1 MSHKH
6 LRWRVAVSLPLP
18 AYDFQPVGEAHT
30 AVGKRVL
37 VPWQGGARVGV
48 VLEVLEG
55 AMDRG
60 LALKDSIAVLDHTP
74 IFTPSACAAMLE
86 ISRESMSFEGLVYQ
100 DFLPWG
106 AEPAFMHRVRLV
118 DGINLAGL
126 PEVAH
131 QLTEWCEANRFDPA
145 VLDFFRSQGLLN
157 DDVQLERPNREII
170 RRTEFKP
177 KKQLTDKQQRAL
189 EVLRESGEFN
199 TLKAWSDASGVSS
212 GVIAKL
218 LELGVAKRVL
228 ESYEPALPATPDTEP
243 FVQPRVFALQEAAR
257 LEAHQVSRLHGGK
270 PKDRFEIIAA
280 LMRQC
285 EGEILYLAPD
295 HTRLQR
301 AFKALGGFGASALL
315 HGGLKP
321 LEREAVW
328 QACARGEIAVLFG
341 TPMALFA
348 PLNNIKLIVLED
360 ELSDAWKLHG
370 GSRLFVPDATLI
382 RAHHAGAKL
391 LFAGSV
397 PAAESLELPGVVLNP
412 PRARLHIVDFSQ
424 EATLPEIGPLSN
436 MRPTRNSYPISTEF
450 KRLLRQTVER
460 GRQAVVIAPRRGYSA
475 VLRCKDCAW
484 VPFCPNC
491 DVPLRFHA
499 SSRALECHQ
508 CGFKTNPPNACPTCE
523 GTVLAPRGPGSEW
536 IERELAAFL
545 PQTKVYRFD
554 RDRKDDLERI
564 YAGSSGIIVG
574 TTAVLQ
580 LEPPP
585 DLALIALTFADT
597 MHSSPDF
604 RASERFHAL
613 IRQLLEWHPTR
624 APLLLVQTF
633 QGGHAA
639 LLAVR
644 DGQDVQQFPHN
655 ELPSRE
661 MFLYPPYAKMAQVQI
676 AARRPG
682 DAEIAASKLGGL
694 IRDRGAQML
703 ELLGPA
709 PAPIARVKGLFVFN
723 LLVRAQDPARL
734 AHLLEPA
741 RGFREGGVRVRI
753 DVNPRQLEEL
763 LE

>member
-1 MSHKH
+1 MKT

-18 AYDFQPVGEAHT
+18 AYDFQPLGDAHS
-30 AVGKRVL
+30 ALGKRVL

-55 AMDRG
+55 TMDRG
-60 LALKDSIAVLDHTP
+60 LALKDAIAVLDHTP
-74 IFTPSACAAMLE
+74 IFTKATCAAMLE

-106 AEPAFMHRVRLV
+106 AEPALTHRVKLV
-118 DGINLAGL
+118 DGITLENL
-126 PEVAH
+126 PEVAR
-131 QLTEWCEANRFDPA
+131 QFTAWAEANLFDPA
-145 VLDFFRSQGLLN
+145 VLDFFRSQGLLE
-157 DDVQLERPNREII
+157 DDVQLERPSREII
-170 RRTEFKP
+170 RATTQQAKKKLTE
-177 KKQLTDKQQRAL
+177 KQERAL
-189 EVLRESGEFN
+189 EILHETGEFG

-218 LELGVAKRVL
+218 LELGVAQRVL
-228 ESYEPALPATPDTEP
+228 ESYEPALPTTPETETFP
-243 FVQPRVFALQEAAR
+243 KPRLLALQQGAQ

-285 EGEILYLAPD
+285 EGEVLYLAPD

-301 AFKALGGFGASALL
+301 AFKALGGFGVSALL

-328 QACARGEIAVLFG
+328 QTCAKGEIAALFG

-348 PLNNIKLIVLED
+348 PLGNVKLIVLED

-370 GSRLFVPDATLI
+370 GSRLFVPDAALI
-382 RAHHAGAKL
+382 RAQQAGAKL

-397 PAAESLELPGVVLNP
+397 PAAESLALPGIVLHP
-412 PRARLHIVDFSQ
+412 PRARLHVVDFSQ
-424 EATLPEIGPLSN
+424 EAALPEIGPLSN

-450 KRLLRQTVER
+450 KRLLRQTIER

-508 CGFKTNPPNACPTCE
+508 CGYKTNPPNRCPTCD

-545 PQTKVYRFD
+545 PQTQVYRFD
-554 RDRKDDLERI
+554 RDRKDDLERL
-564 YAGSSGIIVG
+564 YQGSSGVIVG

-613 IRQLLEWHPTR
+613 VRQLLEWHPTR

-639 LLAVR
+639 LLAI
-644 DGQDVQQFPHN
+644 GNGHDVEQFPHN

-682 DAEIAASKLGGL
+682 DAEIAASKLGSL
-694 IRDRGAQML
+694 IRDRGAQHL

-723 LLVRAQDPARL
+723 LLVRAKDTSRL